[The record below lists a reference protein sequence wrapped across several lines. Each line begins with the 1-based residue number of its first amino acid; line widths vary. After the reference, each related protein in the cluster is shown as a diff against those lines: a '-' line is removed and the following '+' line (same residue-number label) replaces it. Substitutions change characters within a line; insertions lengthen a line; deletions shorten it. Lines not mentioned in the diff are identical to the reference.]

1 VTLAVVTGA
10 SRGIGRATA
19 LGLAARGLSLAL
31 VGRAS
36 REQDETVAL
45 ARAAGAPDVSV
56 FPCDLARSADA
67 ERVSRELSRHVPAP
81 LVLVNNAGVAPRVD
95 VPSTQRETWEETLAV
110 NLTAPFLL
118 CRELVP
124 GMRRAK
130 HGRIVNVGSISAT
143 GGTARLSA
151 YCASKWGLVGFTKSL
166 AAELTESGVTAVC
179 VLPGSTSTRMLDGS
193 GFPPRMTAE
202 EVART
207 LVHYALD
214 ASSAH
219 NGAVIEMFGT

>member
-36 REQDETVAL
+36 KEHDETVAL
-45 ARAAGAPDVSV
+45 ARAAGAPDVGV
-56 FPCDLARSADA
+56 FPCDLARSADV
-67 ERVSRELSRHVPAP
+67 ERVARELSDLVPAP
-81 LVLVNNAGVAPRVD
+81 LVLVNDAGVAPRLD
-95 VPSTQRETWEETLAV
+95 VPSTPRETWEETLAV

-124 GMRRAK
+124 GMRRGK

-151 YCASKWGLVGFTKSL
+151 YVASKWGLVGFTKSL
-166 AAELTESGVTAVC
+166 AAELTDSGVTAVC
-179 VLPGSTSTRMLDGS
+179 VLPGSTATRMLDGS
-193 GFPPRMTAE
+193 GFAPRMTAE
-202 EVART
+202 DVART

-214 ASSAH
+214 APAAH

>member
-19 LGLAARGLSLAL
+19 LALAARGVSLAL

-36 REQDETVAL
+36 NEQDETAAA
-45 ARAAGAPDVSV
+45 ARRAGAPDVAV
-56 FPCDLARSADA
+56 FACDLAHSAEV
-67 ERVSRELSRHVPAP
+67 ERVGRELAGHVPAP
-81 LVLVNNAGVAPRVD
+81 LVLVNNAGVAPRLD
-95 VPSTQRETWEETLAV
+95 VASTGRETWEQTLAV

-118 CRELVP
+118 ARALVP
-124 GMRRAK
+124 GMRREK

-151 YCASKWGLVGFTKSL
+151 YVASKWGLVGFTKSL
-166 AAELTESGVTAVC
+166 AAELSDSGVTAVC
-179 VLPGSTSTRMLDGS
+179 VLPGSTATRMLEGS
-193 GFPPRMTAE
+193 GFPPRMTADD
-202 EVART
+202 VAKT

-214 ASSAH
+214 APAAH